1 MADYVLN
8 NRYRLL
14 AQVASGGM
22 AVVYKAHDLTL
33 NRVVA
38 VKILRENFA
47 DDSGFRA
54 RFQSEAQA
62 AANLAHPNI
71 VTVYDY
77 GQDGNRAYIVME
89 FVEGRD
95 LKSVIR
101 AESPLP
107 MDRAIDLMAQACA
120 ALGHAHRAGLVHCD
134 VKPQNLIVTPDGRLK
149 VTDFGIARAISQS
162 MPQNVETVWGT
173 PHYFSPEQ
181 AAGEAPT
188 PASDVYSLGVVMYEM
203 LSGQL
208 PFDADNHTDLAM
220 QHLQDQPPPLT
231 ALNPAVPIQIE
242 QIINRVMAK
251 DPAARY
257 RTAEQFGRALMDYRR
272 LADQMTGLQNAVP
285 INVGSNSTTV
295 GAAARPIVPATS
307 TAPTGTDW
315 LGWILGALA
324 AIAVIGLIPLL
335 FLVIRAYSSPPPAE
349 AGALTPG
356 PASAPTAVGN
366 ATLPPFAEQVLIP
379 KLIGLTQK
387 DAEQLAG
394 TTGLQ
399 LVIGPGRFDAQIP
412 SGAVAAQN
420 PPAGRRV
427 ARNSPVE
434 INLSQGP
441 QISPMIN
448 VLNFTYEEVEAGL
461 KPYGWDIRLV
471 EEYSQQPYHLILKQ
485 EPPAGLPLGAVA
497 LVFALGY
504 EIIWLWRNR
513 RAQPPQHRAAVQCF
527 PRDHPH
533 LAATSGGFRNCPLR
547 AWNGRLC
554 TISCTSVWNRY
565 PDCSILL
572 TISRTSNGSYDS
584 KPRPSAYVSICS
596 TVPRTNW
603 RRLSSSVRP
612 AHAASTGS
620 HAARSPPLT
629 PWAAASAASSLA
641 AARMLA
647 SALAARSS
655 VP

>member
-1 MADYVLN
+1 MADYILN

-120 ALGHAHRAGLVHCD
+120 ALGYAHRAGLVHCD

-162 MPQNVETVWGT
+162 MPQNVDTVWGT

-203 LSGQL
+203 LSGRL

-220 QHLQDQPPPLT
+220 QHLQDEPPPLT
-231 ALNPAVPIQIE
+231 AINPAVPIQIE

-257 RTAEQFGRALMDYRR
+257 RTADQFGRALMDYRR

-295 GAAARPIVPATS
+295 GTAARPIAPVAAATPA
-307 TAPTGTDW
+307 GTDW

-335 FLVIRAYSSPPPAE
+335 FLVMRAYSAPLPVE
-349 AGALTPG
+349 AGGLTPA
-356 PASAPTAVGN
+356 PASAPTAVGE

-420 PPAGRRV
+420 PVPGRRV
-427 ARNSPVE
+427 PRNSPVE

-441 QISPMIN
+441 QISSMIN
-448 VLNFTYEEVEAGL
+448 VLNFTYEEVKAGL
-461 KPYGWDIRLV
+461 EPFGWDIHLV
-471 EEYSQQPYHLILKQ
+471 EEYSQEPYHKILKQ
-485 EPPAGLPLGAVA
+485 EPPAGLPLAA
-497 LVFALGY
+497 S
-504 EIIWLWRNR
+504 
-513 RAQPPQHRAAVQCF
+513 QPLTLTV
-527 PRDHPH
+527 
-533 LAATSGGFRNCPLR
+533 SGGTTVTLGVNLSDQITLDAANLPLDQLKHGMTIDLTLFWR
-547 AWNGRLC
+547 GQRRMTTPYTVFVHLIDANGQLRQQIDTEPGAGTAPTPSWTPGITVTDRYAMDIPANLPPGVYQLRTGLYPTGQPLNRLAV
-554 TISCTSVWNRY
+554 TDPGKASVNS
-565 PDCSILL
+565 DSILIRSI
-572 TISRTSNGSYDS
+572 TIL
-584 KPRPSAYVSICS
+584 P
-596 TVPRTNW
+596 
-603 RRLSSSVRP
+603 
-612 AHAASTGS
+612 
-620 HAARSPPLT
+620 
-629 PWAAASAASSLA
+629 
-641 AARMLA
+641 
-647 SALAARSS
+647 
-655 VP
+655 

>member
-1 MADYVLN
+1 MADYILN

-47 DDSGFRA
+47 EDSGFRA

-120 ALGHAHRAGLVHCD
+120 ALGYAHRAGLVHCD

-257 RTAEQFGRALMDYRR
+257 RTADQLGRALMDYRR

-285 INVGSNSTTV
+285 MNVGSNSTTV
-295 GAAARPIVPATS
+295 GAAARPIVPAT
-307 TAPTGTDW
+307 PTGTDW

-335 FLVIRAYSSPPPAE
+335 FLVLRAYSSPPSVE
-349 AGALTPG
+349 AGGLA
-356 PASAPTAVGN
+356 PAPAPTVVGN

-420 PPAGRRV
+420 PPVGRRV
-427 ARNSPVE
+427 PRNSPVE

-471 EEYSQQPYHLILKQ
+471 EEYSQQPFHLILKQ
-485 EPPAGLPLGAVA
+485 EPPAGLPLAA
-497 LVFALGY
+497 S
-504 EIIWLWRNR
+504 
-513 RAQPPQHRAAVQCF
+513 QPLTLTV
-527 PRDHPH
+527 
-533 LAATSGGFRNCPLR
+533 SGGTTVTLGVNLSDQITLDAANLPVDQIKRGTAIDLTLFWRGQRRLTTPYSVFVHLIDANGQLRQQIDTEPGAGTAPTPSWTPGITVTDRYAMDVPGDLPPGVYQLR
-547 AWNGRLC
+547 AGLYPTGQPLNRLAV
-554 TISCTSVWNRY
+554 TDPGKAIV
-565 PDCSILL
+565 DADSILIRAI
-572 TISRTSNGSYDS
+572 TIL
-584 KPRPSAYVSICS
+584 P
-596 TVPRTNW
+596 
-603 RRLSSSVRP
+603 
-612 AHAASTGS
+612 
-620 HAARSPPLT
+620 
-629 PWAAASAASSLA
+629 
-641 AARMLA
+641 
-647 SALAARSS
+647 
-655 VP
+655 

>member
-1 MADYVLN
+1 MADYILN

-162 MPQNVETVWGT
+162 LPQNVETVWGT

-181 AAGEAPT
+181 AAGETPT
-188 PASDVYSLGVVMYEM
+188 PASDAYSLGVVMYEM
-203 LSGQL
+203 LSGRL

-220 QHLQDQPPPLT
+220 QHLQDEPPPLT
-231 ALNPAVPIQIE
+231 AINPAVPIQIE

-257 RTAEQFGRALMDYRR
+257 RTADQFGRALMDYRR
-272 LADQMTGLQNAVP
+272 MADQMTGLQNAVP

-295 GAAARPIVPATS
+295 GAAARPIAPA
-307 TAPTGTDW
+307 APAGTDW

-335 FLVIRAYSSPPPAE
+335 FLVLRAYSAPPPVE
-349 AGALTPG
+349 AGALTPS
-356 PASAPTAVGN
+356 PNPTAVGE

-379 KLIGLTQK
+379 KFVGLTQK

-420 PPAGRRV
+420 PLPGRRV
-427 ARNSPVE
+427 PRNSPVE

-448 VLNFTYEEVEAGL
+448 VLNFTYEEVAAGL
-461 KPYGWDIRLV
+461 TPYGWDIRLV
-471 EEYSQQPYHLILKQ
+471 EEYSQEPYHKILKQ
-485 EPPAGLPLGAVA
+485 EPPAGLPLAA
-497 LVFALGY
+497 S
-504 EIIWLWRNR
+504 
-513 RAQPPQHRAAVQCF
+513 QPLTLTV
-527 PRDHPH
+527 
-533 LAATSGGFRNCPLR
+533 SGGTTVTLGVNLSDQITLDAANLPLDQIKRGMAIDLTLFWRGQRRLATPYTVFVHLIDPNGQLRQQIDTEPGAGTAPTPSWTPGITVTDRYAMDVPANLPPGVYQLR
-547 AWNGRLC
+547 AGLYPTGQPLNRLAV
-554 TISCTSVWNRY
+554 TDPGKASV
-565 PDCSILL
+565 DSDSIL
-572 TISRTSNGSYDS
+572 IRQ
-584 KPRPSAYVSICS
+584 I
-596 TVPRTNW
+596 TVLP
-603 RRLSSSVRP
+603 
-612 AHAASTGS
+612 
-620 HAARSPPLT
+620 
-629 PWAAASAASSLA
+629 
-641 AARMLA
+641 
-647 SALAARSS
+647 
-655 VP
+655 

>member
-1 MADYVLN
+1 MADYILN

-71 VTVYDY
+71 VTVYDF
-77 GQDGNRAYIVME
+77 GQDGNRSYIVME
-89 FVEGRD
+89 YVEGRD

-101 AESPLP
+101 AEAPLP

-120 ALGHAHRAGLVHCD
+120 ALGYAHRGGLVHCD

-162 MPQNVETVWGT
+162 VPQNVDTVWGT

-181 AAGEAPT
+181 AQGEPPT

-203 LSGQL
+203 LSGRL
-208 PFDADNHTDLAM
+208 PFDADDHESLAM
-220 QHLQDQPPPLT
+220 QHVQDEPPPLT

-242 QIINRVMAK
+242 QIVNRVMAK

-257 RTAEQFGRALMDYRR
+257 RTADQFGRALMDYRR
-272 LADQMTGLQNAVP
+272 LADQMTGYQTAVP
-285 INVGSNSTTV
+285 NHAGSNSTTV
-295 GAAARPIVPATS
+295 AAAARPIDSAEPI
-307 TAPTGTDW
+307 GTDW

-335 FLVIRAYSSPPPAE
+335 FLVLRAYSAPLPVE
-349 AGALTPG
+349 AGASTPS
-356 PASAPTAVGN
+356 PSPTTVGE

-399 LVIGPGRFDAQIP
+399 IIIGPGRFDAQIP
-412 SGAVAAQN
+412 SGSVAAQD
-420 PPAGRRV
+420 PLPGRSV
-427 ARNSPVE
+427 PRNSPVE

-461 KPYGWDIRLV
+461 KPYGWDVHLV
-471 EEYSQQPYHLILKQ
+471 EEYSQEPYHKILKQ
-485 EPPAGLPLGAVA
+485 EPPAGLPLAA
-497 LVFALGY
+497 S
-504 EIIWLWRNR
+504 
-513 RAQPPQHRAAVQCF
+513 QPLTLTV
-527 PRDHPH
+527 
-533 LAATSGGFRNCPLR
+533 SGGTTVTLGVNLSDLITLDAANLPLDQIKR
-547 AWNGRLC
+547 GTAIDLTLFWRGQRSISTPYTVFVHLIDANGKLRQQIDTEPGAGTAPTPSWTPGITVTDRYEMAVPADLPPGIYQLRTGMYPTGQPLNRL
-554 TISCTSVWNRY
+554 TVTNPGQASVDSN
-565 PDCSILL
+565 SIL
-572 TISRTSNGSYDS
+572 I
-584 KPRPSAYVSICS
+584 RPI
-596 TVPRTNW
+596 TVLP
-603 RRLSSSVRP
+603 
-612 AHAASTGS
+612 
-620 HAARSPPLT
+620 
-629 PWAAASAASSLA
+629 
-641 AARMLA
+641 
-647 SALAARSS
+647 
-655 VP
+655 

>member
-1 MADYVLN
+1 MSDYILN

-47 DDSGFRA
+47 EDSGFRA

-77 GQDGNRAYIVME
+77 GQDGNRSYIVME

-101 AESPLP
+101 AEAPLP

-120 ALGHAHRAGLVHCD
+120 ALGNAHRAGLVHCD

-162 MPQNVETVWGT
+162 LPQNVETVWGT

-181 AAGEAPT
+181 ARGEPPT

-203 LSGQL
+203 LSGRL
-208 PFDADNHTDLAM
+208 PFDADDHESLAM
-220 QHLQDQPPPLT
+220 QHVQDEPPPLT

-257 RTAEQFGRALMDYRR
+257 RTADQFGRALMDYRR
-272 LADQMTGLQNAVP
+272 MADQRTGYQAAVP
-285 INVGSNSTTV
+285 INVGSDSTTAAV
-295 GAAARPIVPATS
+295 AARPMVTA
-307 TAPTGTDW
+307 APTGTDW

-335 FLVIRAYSSPPPAE
+335 FLVLRAYSAPPVE
-349 AGALTPG
+349 AGSLTPA
-356 PASAPTAVGN
+356 PASAPTVAGE

-399 LVIGPGRFDAQIP
+399 LIIGPGRFDAQIP

-420 PPAGRRV
+420 PLPGRRV
-427 ARNSPVE
+427 PRNSPVE

-461 KPYGWDIRLV
+461 TPYGWDIRLV
-471 EEYSQQPYHLILKQ
+471 EEYSQEPYHKILKQ
-485 EPPAGLPLGAVA
+485 EPPAGLPLAA
-497 LVFALGY
+497 S
-504 EIIWLWRNR
+504 
-513 RAQPPQHRAAVQCF
+513 QPMTLTV
-527 PRDHPH
+527 
-533 LAATSGGFRNCPLR
+533 SGGTTVTLGVNLSDQITLDAANLPLDQIKR
-547 AWNGRLC
+547 GMAIDLTLFWRGQRRITTPYTVFVHLIDANGQLRQQIDTEPGAGTAPTPAWTPGITVTDRSAMDVPADLSPGVYQLRVGLYPTGQPLNRLPVADPGKA
-554 TISCTSVWNRY
+554 TVNS
-565 PDCSILL
+565 DSIL
-572 TISRTSNGSYDS
+572 IRQ
-584 KPRPSAYVSICS
+584 I
-596 TVPRTNW
+596 TVLP
-603 RRLSSSVRP
+603 
-612 AHAASTGS
+612 
-620 HAARSPPLT
+620 
-629 PWAAASAASSLA
+629 
-641 AARMLA
+641 
-647 SALAARSS
+647 
-655 VP
+655 

>member
-14 AQVASGGM
+14 KQVASGGM

-47 DDSGFRA
+47 EDSGFRA
-54 RFQSEAQA
+54 RFQNEAQA

-71 VTVYDY
+71 VTVYDF
-77 GQDGNRAYIVME
+77 GQDGNRSYIVME

-101 AESPLP
+101 TESPLP
-107 MDRAIDLMAQACA
+107 LDRAIDLMAQACA
-120 ALGHAHRAGLVHCD
+120 ALGYAHRAGLVHCD

-162 MPQNVETVWGT
+162 VPQNVETVWGT

-181 AAGEAPT
+181 AAGEVPT
-188 PASDVYSLGVVMYEM
+188 PASDVYSLGVVLYEM

-208 PFDADNHTDLAM
+208 PFDADNHNDLAL
-220 QHLQDQPPPLT
+220 QHLQDEPPPLT

-257 RTAEQFGRALMDYRR
+257 RTADQFGRALMDYRR

-295 GAAARPIVPATS
+295 GAAARPIGSAAP
-307 TAPTGTDW
+307 TAPAGTDW

-324 AIAVIGLIPLL
+324 VIAVIGLIPLL
-335 FLVIRAYSSPPPAE
+335 FLVLRAYSSPPPVE
-349 AGALTPG
+349 AGSLTPA
-356 PASAPTAVGN
+356 PAPTVVGE

-394 TTGLQ
+394 ATGLQ
-399 LVIGPGRFDAQIP
+399 LVIGPGRFDAQVP
-412 SGAVAAQN
+412 SGSVVAQN
-420 PPAGRRV
+420 PVPGRRV
-427 ARNSPVE
+427 PRNSSVE

-448 VLNFTYEEVEAGL
+448 VLNFTYEEVKAGL
-461 KPYGWDIRLV
+461 EPFGWDVRLV
-471 EEYSQQPYHLILKQ
+471 EEYSREPYHKILKQ
-485 EPPAGLPLGAVA
+485 EPPAGLPLAA
-497 LVFALGY
+497 S
-504 EIIWLWRNR
+504 
-513 RAQPPQHRAAVQCF
+513 QPLTLTV
-527 PRDHPH
+527 
-533 LAATSGGFRNCPLR
+533 SGGTTVTLAVNLSNEITLDAANLPLDQIKR
-547 AWNGRLC
+547 GTAIDLTLFWRGQRRLTTPYSVFVHLIDANGQLRQQIDTEPGAGTAPTPSWTPGITVTDRYEMAVPGDLPPGSYQLRTGLYPTGQPLNRLPV
-554 TISCTSVWNRY
+554 TDPGQASV
-565 PDCSILL
+565 DADSILIREI
-572 TISRTSNGSYDS
+572 TIL
-584 KPRPSAYVSICS
+584 P
-596 TVPRTNW
+596 
-603 RRLSSSVRP
+603 
-612 AHAASTGS
+612 
-620 HAARSPPLT
+620 
-629 PWAAASAASSLA
+629 
-641 AARMLA
+641 
-647 SALAARSS
+647 
-655 VP
+655 

>member
-1 MADYVLN
+1 MSDYILN

-38 VKILRENFA
+38 LKILRENFA
-47 DDSGFRA
+47 EDSGFRA

-77 GQDGNRAYIVME
+77 GQDGNRSYIVME

-95 LKSVIR
+95 LKGVIR

-120 ALGHAHRAGLVHCD
+120 ALGYAHRAGLVHCD

-162 MPQNVETVWGT
+162 LPQNVETVWGT

-181 AAGEAPT
+181 ARGEPPT

-203 LSGQL
+203 LSGRL
-208 PFDADNHTDLAM
+208 PFDADDHESLAM
-220 QHLQDQPPPLT
+220 QHVQDEPPPLT

-242 QIINRVMAK
+242 QIVNRVMAK

-257 RTAEQFGRALMDYRR
+257 RTADQFGRALMDYRR
-272 LADQMTGLQNAVP
+272 MADQRTGYQAAVP
-285 INVGSNSTTV
+285 INVGSDSTTAAV
-295 GAAARPIVPATS
+295 AARPIGTAAPA
-307 TAPTGTDW
+307 APTGTDW

-335 FLVIRAYSSPPPAE
+335 FLVLRAYSAPPPVE
-349 AGALTPG
+349 AGALTPS
-356 PASAPTAVGN
+356 PNPTAAGE

-412 SGAVAAQN
+412 SGSVAAQD

-427 ARNSPVE
+427 PRNSPVE

-461 KPYGWDIRLV
+461 TPYGWDIHLV
-471 EEYSQQPYHLILKQ
+471 EEYSQEPYHKILKQ
-485 EPPAGLPLGAVA
+485 EPPAGLPLAA
-497 LVFALGY
+497 S
-504 EIIWLWRNR
+504 
-513 RAQPPQHRAAVQCF
+513 QPLTLTV
-527 PRDHPH
+527 
-533 LAATSGGFRNCPLR
+533 SGGTTVTLSVNLSDQITLDAANLPLDQIKR
-547 AWNGRLC
+547 GLAIDLTLFWRGQGRITTPYTVFVHLIDANGQLRQQIDTEPGAGTAPTPSWTPGITVTDRYAMDVPADLPPGVYELRVGLYPTGQPLNRLPVADPGKA
-554 TISCTSVWNRY
+554 TVNS
-565 PDCSILL
+565 DSIL
-572 TISRTSNGSYDS
+572 IRQ
-584 KPRPSAYVSICS
+584 I
-596 TVPRTNW
+596 TVLP
-603 RRLSSSVRP
+603 
-612 AHAASTGS
+612 
-620 HAARSPPLT
+620 
-629 PWAAASAASSLA
+629 
-641 AARMLA
+641 
-647 SALAARSS
+647 
-655 VP
+655 

>member
-1 MADYVLN
+1 MADYILN

-22 AVVYKAHDLTL
+22 AVVYKAHDITL

-47 DDSGFRA
+47 EDSGFRA

-77 GQDGNRAYIVME
+77 GQDGTRSYIVME

-101 AESPLP
+101 AEAPLP

-120 ALGHAHRAGLVHCD
+120 ALGYAHRAGLVHCD

-162 MPQNVETVWGT
+162 LPQNVETVWGT

-181 AAGEAPT
+181 AAGETPT

-203 LSGQL
+203 LAGRL
-208 PFDADNHTDLAM
+208 PFEADNHTDLAM
-220 QHLQDQPPPLT
+220 QHLQDEPPPLT

-257 RTAEQFGRALMDYRR
+257 RTADQFGRALMDYRR
-272 LADQMTGLQNAVP
+272 MADQMTGNQAAVP
-285 INVGSNSTTV
+285 INVGSDSTTAAV
-295 GAAARPIVPATS
+295 AARPIRSATS
-307 TAPTGTDW
+307 AAPTGTDW

-335 FLVIRAYSSPPPAE
+335 FLVLRAYSTPQPVE
-349 AGALTPG
+349 AGALTPA
-356 PASAPTAVGN
+356 PNPNPTAASE
-366 ATLPPFAEQVLIP
+366 ATLPAFAEQVLIP
-379 KLIGLTQK
+379 KLIGLTEN

-399 LVIGPGRFDAQIP
+399 IVIGLGRFDAQIP

-420 PPAGRRV
+420 PPAGRSV
-427 ARNSPVE
+427 PRNSQVE

-448 VLNFTYEEVEAGL
+448 VLNFTYEEVETGL

-471 EEYSQQPYHLILKQ
+471 EEYSQEPYHRILKQ
-485 EPPAGLPLGAVA
+485 EPPAGLPLAA
-497 LVFALGY
+497 S
-504 EIIWLWRNR
+504 
-513 RAQPPQHRAAVQCF
+513 QPLTLTV
-527 PRDHPH
+527 
-533 LAATSGGFRNCPLR
+533 SGGTTVTLGVNLSDQITLEAANLPLDQIKR
-547 AWNGRLC
+547 GMAIDLTLFWRGQRHITTPYTVFVHLIDANGQLRQQIDTEPGAGTMPTPAWTPGITVTDRYEMEVPADLPPGVYQLRTGLYPTGQPLNRLPV
-554 TISCTSVWNRY
+554 TDPGKAVVNS
-565 PDCSILL
+565 DSILIRKIAVL
-572 TISRTSNGSYDS
+572 
-584 KPRPSAYVSICS
+584 P
-596 TVPRTNW
+596 
-603 RRLSSSVRP
+603 
-612 AHAASTGS
+612 
-620 HAARSPPLT
+620 
-629 PWAAASAASSLA
+629 
-641 AARMLA
+641 
-647 SALAARSS
+647 
-655 VP
+655 